1 VFGLIRNLTFTHFYI
16 ASEIENLKITV
27 FQDEIRC
34 SIFMCYHS
42 TASIFTEE
50 HLKGDRRE
58 PDVFEMDSTKQLGV
72 VGSGTRYYSP
82 R

>member
-1 VFGLIRNLTFTHFYI
+1 MF
-16 ASEIENLKITV
+16 ENRVLRRIFEPKSDERREGGKNCITM
-27 FQDEIRC
+27 
-34 SIFMCYHS
+34 SFMIC
-42 TASIFTEE
+42 T
-50 HLKGDRRE
+50 LRQVKGNRRE